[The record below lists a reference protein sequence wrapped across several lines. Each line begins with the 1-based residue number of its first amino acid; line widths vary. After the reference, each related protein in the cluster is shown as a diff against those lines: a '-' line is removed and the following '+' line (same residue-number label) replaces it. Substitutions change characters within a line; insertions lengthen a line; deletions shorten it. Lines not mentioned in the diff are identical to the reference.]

1 MLHFNFSP
9 RLHSIRMHTVR
20 CSGHLGGD
28 VCPGGCLPGGVYTSP
43 PVDRMTDACENISF
57 PQLLL
62 WTVMILCKSS
72 AICVERFRAQFK
84 PQLSEISPDPLQIL
98 VHVRSTK
105 PSILCQS
112 TYTAIRALDG
122 NPLIKLSGS
131 FNYYNR
137 AQ

>member
-1 MLHFNFSP
+1 MGC
-9 RLHSIRMHTVR
+9 V
-20 CSGHLGGD
+20 HL
-28 VCPGGCLPGGVYTSP
+28 P
-43 PVDRMTDACENISF
+43 PVGRMTGACENITF

-62 WTVMILCKSS
+62 WTVIILCKSS

-84 PQLSEISPDPLQIL
+84 PQLGEISPDPLQIL

-122 NPLIKLSGS
+122 NPLIK
-131 FNYYNR
+131 
-137 AQ
+137 